1 MFGVTRGSRAA
12 NNNAAPMHNVE
23 NEEKDL
29 MSNIECR
36 SPLRAHGLARAIAG
50 IACTAAALAS
60 NAAFAQAT
68 EVKIGFAAPL
78 TGGQAH
84 YGADFKSGVELAI
97 DEMNATNPVIGGKP
111 VHFVLDAQ
119 DDQAD
124 PRTGTTVAQKLV
136 DDGVVAVIG
145 HYNSGTSIPAAPIYA
160 KAGIPEIAM
169 ATAPN
174 YTRLGFPTTFRL
186 LTSDTQLGS
195 VLGTYVAKD
204 LKFKRFAVVDDRT
217 AYGQGVAEEFSK
229 AVKAAGATV
238 VDQEYT
244 NDKAVDFRAILTKI
258 KAADVDAVFYGGA
271 DTQAAPMLKQ
281 MRTLAIKAPLIG
293 PDMVQSDNLIKIA
306 GPAAEGTLAASEGS
320 PLAQMP
326 SGKDFSERYTK
337 RFGHPV
343 ELYAPYAYDGT
354 MAVFNAMK
362 KANSTDPHIYL
373 AALKATNMKG
383 VTTNELSYDQYGDLK
398 YGGVTVYK
406 VVNGKWVPSQTV
418 GVK

>member
-1 MFGVTRGSRAA
+1 
-12 NNNAAPMHNVE
+12 
-23 NEEKDL
+23 
-29 MSNIECR
+29 MSNFEHH
-36 SPLRAHGLARAIAG
+36 STQRARR
-50 IACTAAALAS
+50 IACVVTQMAYAAAAFS
-60 NAAFAQAT
+60 SSVAFAQDN

-97 DEMNATNPVIGGKP
+97 DDMNATHPVIGGKQ
-111 VHFVLDAQ
+111 VRFVLDAQ

-160 KAGIPEIAM
+160 KAGIPQIAM
-169 ATAPN
+169 ATAPS
-174 YTRLGFPTTFRL
+174 YTRQGLPTTFRL
-186 LTSDTQLGS
+186 LTSDTQLGG
-195 VLGTYVAKD
+195 VLGEYVAKD

-217 AYGQGVAEEFSK
+217 AYGQGVAQEFTK

-238 VDQEYT
+238 VDEEYT

-258 KAADVDAVFYGGA
+258 KAANVDAVFYGGA
-271 DTQAAPMLKQ
+271 DTQAAPLLKQ
-281 MRTLAIKAPLIG
+281 MRSLAIKATLIG
-293 PDMVQSDNLIKIA
+293 PDMVQSENLLKIA
-306 GPAAEGTLAASEGS
+306 GTAAEGTLAASEGS

-326 SGKDFSERYTK
+326 NGKAFAERYTR
-337 RFGHPV
+337 RFGQPV
-343 ELYAPYAYDGT
+343 QLYAPYAYDGT
-354 MAVFNAMK
+354 MAVFDAMK
-362 KANSTDPHIYL
+362 KAGSTDPKVYL
-373 AALKATNMKG
+373 ASLKATNMKG

-418 GVK
+418 GTK

>member
-1 MFGVTRGSRAA
+1 MSR
-12 NNNAAPMHNVE
+12 
-23 NEEKDL
+23 
-29 MSNIECR
+29 SQSR
-36 SPLRAHGLARAIAG
+36 QTLRASTVATAIA
-50 IACTAAALAS
+50 AAVCTVAALGS
-60 NAAFAQAT
+60 TGAFAQDAT
-68 EVKIGFAAPL
+68 DVKIGFAAPL

-84 YGADFKSGVELAI
+84 YGADFRSGVQLAI
-97 DEMNATNPVIGGKP
+97 EDMNATKPVIGGKP

-136 DDGVVAVIG
+136 DDGVAAVIG

-169 ATAPN
+169 ATAPT

-195 VLGTYVAKD
+195 VLGAYVAKD
-204 LKFKRFAVVDDRT
+204 LKFKRYAIVDDRT
-217 AYGQGVAEEFSK
+217 AYGQGVAEEFTK
-229 AVKAAGATV
+229 AVKAAGGNI

-244 NDKAVDFRAILTKI
+244 TDQAVDFRAILTKI
-258 KAADVDAVFYGGA
+258 KAANVDAVFYGGA

-293 PDMVQSDNLIKIA
+293 PDMVQSDNLIKVA
-306 GPAAEGTLAASEGS
+306 GDAAEGTYAASEGA
-320 PLAQMP
+320 PLAKMP
-326 SGKDFSERYTK
+326 KGKAFAEHYQK

-362 KANSTDPHIYL
+362 KANSTDPHVYL
-373 AALKATNMKG
+373 AALKQTDMKG
-383 VTTNELSYDQYGDLK
+383 VTTNELAYDQYGDLK

-406 VVNGKWVPSQTV
+406 VVHGKWVPYQTV
-418 GVK
+418 GTK

>member
-1 MFGVTRGSRAA
+1 MSHSESR
-12 NNNAAPMHNVE
+12 
-23 NEEKDL
+23 L
-29 MSNIECR
+29 
-36 SPLRAHGLARAIAG
+36 PLRTSALAAIAY
-50 IACTAAALAS
+50 TVAALGGS
-60 NAAFAQAT
+60 AAFAQAND
-68 EVKIGFAAPL
+68 VKIGFAAPL

-97 DEMNATNPVIGGKP
+97 EDMNASNPVIGGKP

-160 KAGIPEIAM
+160 RAGVPEIAM
-169 ATAPN
+169 ATAPT
-174 YTRLGFPTTFRL
+174 YTRLGLPTTFRL

-195 VLGTYVAKD
+195 VLGDYVAKD
-204 LKFKRFAVVDDRT
+204 LKFKRFAIVDDRT
-217 AYGQGVAEEFSK
+217 AYGQGVAEQFSK

-238 VDQEYT
+238 VDEEYT

-258 KAADVDAVFYGGA
+258 KAANVDAVFYGGA
-271 DTQAAPMLKQ
+271 DTQAAPLLKQ
-281 MRTLAIKAPLIG
+281 MRSLAIKATLIG

-320 PLAQMP
+320 PLDQMP
-326 SGKDFSERYTK
+326 SGREFAEHYAK
-337 RFGHPV
+337 RFNQPV

-406 VVNGKWVPSQTV
+406 VVDGKWVPSQTV
-418 GVK
+418 GTK

>member
-1 MFGVTRGSRAA
+1 MKLKSYSACGFPSRTRDFATVMASIVCGA
-12 NNNAAPMHNVE
+12 V
-23 NEEKDL
+23 
-29 MSNIECR
+29 
-36 SPLRAHGLARAIAG
+36 
-50 IACTAAALAS
+50 ALS
-60 NAAFAQAT
+60 STAAFAQAT
-68 EVKIGFAAPL
+68 DVKIGFAAPL

-84 YGADFKSGVELAI
+84 YGADFRTGVEMAI
-97 DEMNATNPVIGGKP
+97 GDMNATNPVIGGKP

-145 HYNSGTSIPAAPIYA
+145 HYNSGTSIPAASIYA
-160 KAGIPEIAM
+160 KAGVPEIAM
-169 ATAPN
+169 ATAPG

-186 LTSDTQLGS
+186 LTSDTQLGG
-195 VLGTYVAKD
+195 VLGEYVAKQ

-238 VDQEYT
+238 VDEEYT

-258 KAADVDAVFYGGA
+258 KAANVDAVFYGGA
-271 DTQAAPMLKQ
+271 DTQAAPLLKQ
-281 MRTLAIKAPLIG
+281 MRSLAIKAPLIG

-306 GPAAEGTLAASEGS
+306 GSSSEGTLAASEGR

-326 SGKDFSERYTK
+326 SGKDFSDRYTK

-362 KANSTDPHIYL
+362 KSGSTDPHVYL

-406 VVNGKWVPSQTV
+406 VVDGKWIPSQTV
-418 GVK
+418 GIK

>member
-1 MFGVTRGSRAA
+1 VVTQMAY
-12 NNNAAPMHNVE
+12 
-23 NEEKDL
+23 
-29 MSNIECR
+29 
-36 SPLRAHGLARAIAG
+36 
-50 IACTAAALAS
+50 AAAAFS
-60 NAAFAQAT
+60 SSVAFAQDN

-97 DEMNATNPVIGGKP
+97 DDMNATHPVIGGKQ
-111 VHFVLDAQ
+111 VRFVLDAQ

-160 KAGIPEIAM
+160 KAGIPQIAM
-169 ATAPN
+169 ATAPS
-174 YTRLGFPTTFRL
+174 YTRQGLPTTFRL
-186 LTSDTQLGS
+186 LTSDTQLGG
-195 VLGTYVAKD
+195 VLGEYVAKD

-217 AYGQGVAEEFSK
+217 AYGQGVAQEFTK

-238 VDQEYT
+238 VDEEYT

-258 KAADVDAVFYGGA
+258 KAANVDAVFYGGA
-271 DTQAAPMLKQ
+271 DTQAAPLLKQ
-281 MRTLAIKAPLIG
+281 MRSLAIKATLIG
-293 PDMVQSDNLIKIA
+293 PDMVQSENLLKIA
-306 GPAAEGTLAASEGS
+306 GTAAEGTLAASEGS

-326 SGKDFSERYTK
+326 NGKAFAERYTR
-337 RFGHPV
+337 RFGQPV
-343 ELYAPYAYDGT
+343 QLYAPYAYDGT
-354 MAVFNAMK
+354 MAVFDAMK
-362 KANSTDPHIYL
+362 KAGSTDPKVYL
-373 AALKATNMKG
+373 ASLKATNMKG

-418 GVK
+418 GTK

>member
-1 MFGVTRGSRAA
+1 MKMRLKSDSGCGFPSRTRDFATV
-12 NNNAAPMHNVE
+12 M
-23 NEEKDL
+23 
-29 MSNIECR
+29 
-36 SPLRAHGLARAIAG
+36 AG
-50 IACTAAALAS
+50 IVCGAVALGS
-60 NAAFAQAT
+60 TTAFAQAT
-68 EVKIGFAAPL
+68 DVKIGFAAPL

-84 YGADFKSGVELAI
+84 YGADFKTGVEMAI
-97 DEMNATNPVIGGKP
+97 ADMNATNPVIGGKT

-145 HYNSGTSIPAAPIYA
+145 HYNSGTSIPAASIYA
-160 KAGIPEIAM
+160 KAGVPEIAM
-169 ATAPN
+169 ATAPS

-186 LTSDTQLGS
+186 LTSDTQLGG
-195 VLGTYVAKD
+195 VLGDYVAKE
-204 LKFKRFAVVDDRT
+204 LKFKRFAIVDDRT

-238 VDQEYT
+238 VDEEYT

-258 KAADVDAVFYGGA
+258 KASNVDAVFYGGA
-271 DTQAAPMLKQ
+271 DTQAAPLLKQ
-281 MRTLAIKAPLIG
+281 MRSLAIKAPLIG
-293 PDMVQSDNLIKIA
+293 PDMVQSENLIKIA
-306 GPAAEGTLAASEGS
+306 GSSAEGTLAASEGS

-326 SGKDFSERYTK
+326 NGKDFSDRYTK

-362 KANSTDPHIYL
+362 TAGSTDPHVYL
-373 AALKATNMKG
+373 AALKATKMKG

-406 VVNGKWVPSQTV
+406 VVGGKWIPSQTV
-418 GVK
+418 GIK

>member
-1 MFGVTRGSRAA
+1 
-12 NNNAAPMHNVE
+12 
-23 NEEKDL
+23 
-29 MSNIECR
+29 MSYSE
-36 SPLRAHGLARAIAG
+36 SLLPLRASTLATAVA
-50 IACTAAALAS
+50 AVAYAAAALGS
-60 NAAFAQAT
+60 TAAFAQAT
-68 EVKIGFAAPL
+68 DVKIGFAAPL

-84 YGADFKSGVELAI
+84 YGADFRSGVELAI
-97 DEMNATNPVIGGKP
+97 EDMNATNPVIGGKP

-124 PRTGTTVAQKLV
+124 PRVGTTVAQKLV

-160 KAGIPEIAM
+160 KAGVPEIAM
-169 ATAPN
+169 ATAPT
-174 YTRLGFPTTFRL
+174 YTRLGLPTTFRL

-195 VLGTYVAKD
+195 VLGDYVAKD

-258 KAADVDAVFYGGA
+258 KAANVDAVFYGGA

-281 MRTLAIKAPLIG
+281 MRTLAINATLIG
-293 PDMVQSDNLIKIA
+293 PDMLQSDNLIKVA

-326 SGKDFSERYTK
+326 NGKEFAEHYSK
-337 RFGHPV
+337 RFGQPV

-362 KANSTDPHIYL
+362 KAGSTDPHVYL

-383 VTTNELSYDQYGDLK
+383 ITTNELSYDQYGDLK

-418 GVK
+418 GTK